1 MTTSRLLAL
10 VVGGHLVSDRLE
22 IDPRAPLV
30 VDHNPVHSRQD
41 VEVLRAAHRLSAHR
55 FLDRKVGGPPLSLP
69 APDVPSA
76 VVLGHPAPRSVRF
89 GNGQGVL
96 AAFGEHRAVLADAL
110 GVRFAP
116 RPVPTT
122 LPLWREEQRRLD
134 VPARPQEAPISTITI
149 TITITVDGQSG
160 PWRTF
165 TAGSR
170 HSARRTSG
178 YTSHRIG
185 LTHLTHGYLRTCHRG
200 NPFAN
205 NIFHNQSG
213 RSLQVQVPSQ
223 NLRRATV
230 IIRSTKR
237 PQRCRRGDVEMR
249 DQCPTERCGSIPK
262 SVLITSGGPPPWA
275 HQRGASHHREGRPL
289 DAPPVNSSRLL
300 ITPNQTRTAGR
311 RHVRL

>member
-1 MTTSRLLAL
+1 MCILVVYPADQVPAIWDRPSLHMTTSRLLAL
-10 VVGGHLVSDRLE
+10 VVGRHLVSDRLE

-122 LPLWREEQRRLD
+122 LPLWREEQRRLA
-134 VPARPQEAPISTITI
+134 VPARPQEAPISTIT
-149 TITITVDGQSG
+149 VDGQSG
-160 PWRTF
+160 RIF

-200 NPFAN
+200 NPF
-205 NIFHNQSG
+205 HKQHPSQSVRTVSPRSG
-213 RSLQVQVPSQ
+213 AQPEPSTSDGDHSLDQAAAAVPARRRRDARPVPDRSLRCPSR
-223 NLRRATV
+223 NRF
-230 IIRSTKR
+230 
-237 PQRCRRGDVEMR
+237 
-249 DQCPTERCGSIPK
+249 
-262 SVLITSGGPPPWA
+262 
-275 HQRGASHHREGRPL
+275 
-289 DAPPVNSSRLL
+289 
-300 ITPNQTRTAGR
+300 
-311 RHVRL
+311 